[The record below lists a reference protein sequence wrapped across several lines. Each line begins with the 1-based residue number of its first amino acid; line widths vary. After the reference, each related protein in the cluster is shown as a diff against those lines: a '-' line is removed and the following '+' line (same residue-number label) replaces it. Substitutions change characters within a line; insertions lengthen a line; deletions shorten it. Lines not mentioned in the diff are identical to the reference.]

1 MRPGT
6 ACRQHRGGPAPEAV
20 EQLAPRDVP
29 TRLRSRPDTAK
40 PPCPRRRAHGPHP
53 RALAAAEA
61 AGRGAGAGH
70 GWVWP
75 ASVDAAPRW
84 VSRAAAPPATHH
96 WRPPSGSA
104 IRRAMHRARHHRP
117 YVLPLPRSP
126 MHVVD
131 RTCRLADCR
140 SGSGSFVRAVAVT
153 GWPAHWLYYTAS
165 AHRRRKWPSSRPLVV
180 LVHDMT
186 LCFAAPS
193 TPDGDGPY
201 VRVASPPIPCMLA
214 GTRSP
219 HGSPRLGP
227 VSRRGNLQERIR
239 VPTRTVQ

>member
-1 MRPGT
+1 VSPAPRARSTSPSPGRRGGSRPGS
-6 ACRQHRGGPAPEAV
+6 RG
-20 EQLAPRDVP
+20 
-29 TRLRSRPDTAK
+29 RP
-40 PPCPRRRAHGPHP
+40 G
-53 RALAAAEA
+53 L
-61 AGRGAGAGH
+61 GL
-70 GWVWP
+70 WP

-84 VSRAAAPPATHH
+84 VSRAAAPPAIHH
-96 WRPPSGSA
+96 WRLPSRGSA

-153 GWPAHWLYYTAS
+153 RDWPAHWLYTNYTAS
-165 AHRRRKWPSSRPLVV
+165 AHRRRKWPSSRSLVV

-201 VRVASPPIPCMLA
+201 VRVTMQARPSHAHGAHMGRHDLA
-214 GTRSP
+214 RSLAV
-219 HGSPRLGP
+219 GICK
-227 VSRRGNLQERIR
+227 SRED
-239 VPTRTVQ
+239 PSAHSHRTVMDEDNASIVSEIGEHRHRTGRGAIRFGSSPTSFM

>member
-1 MRPGT
+1 MG
-6 ACRQHRGGPAPEAV
+6 
-20 EQLAPRDVP
+20 L
-29 TRLRSRPDTAK
+29 
-40 PPCPRRRAHGPHP
+40 
-53 RALAAAEA
+53 
-61 AGRGAGAGH
+61 
-70 GWVWP
+70 WP

-84 VSRAAAPPATHH
+84 VSRAAAPPAIHH
-96 WRPPSGSA
+96 WRLPSRGSA

-153 GWPAHWLYYTAS
+153 RDWPAHWLYTNYTAS
-165 AHRRRKWPSSRPLVV
+165 AHRRRKWPSSRSLVV

-193 TPDGDGPY
+193 TTPDGDGPAHPMH
-201 VRVASPPIPCMLA
+201 VGWHTEPTWVATTWPGLSPWGICKRGSECPLA
-214 GTRSP
+214 QYSNGRGQRFDSFRDWRAQAQDRTGGSIRFGSSP
-219 HGSPRLGP
+219 TSFM
-227 VSRRGNLQERIR
+227 
-239 VPTRTVQ
+239 